1 MNLHRKR
8 PDPKGKNVIVNE
20 FLKFLMSE
28 IFQSGNAI
36 FSRKSQG
43 VLSDVCGNMTWIC
56 DRKCAGYRKIWENQR
71 KVIGIE

>member
-8 PDPKGKNVIVNE
+8 PDPKGKKNVIVNE
-20 FLKFLMSE
+20 FLKFQMSE

-43 VLSDVCGNMTWIC
+43 ILSDVCCNMTWIR
-56 DRKCAGYRKIWENQR
+56 DRKCAGAMGESA
-71 KVIGIE
+71 